1 MYVIPVLI
9 SIVAWLA
16 SFLYLNQATMGVGAV
31 AAACWFAILA
41 RIIQQDSHHRA
52 LMKVLRDGGGIEAK
66 RFPSEHESRTS
77 FTGSPNLPP
86 T

>member
-1 MYVIPVLI
+1 MYAIPVLI

-52 LMKVLRDGGGIEAK
+52 LMKLLRDAGASQQRPAPDHKSNATLAGGQDVPA
-66 RFPSEHESRTS
+66 T
-77 FTGSPNLPP
+77 
-86 T
+86 

>member
-16 SFLYLNQATMGVGAV
+16 SILYLNQATMGVGAV

-52 LMKVLRDGGGIEAK
+52 LMKLLREASAAP
-66 RFPSEHESRTS
+66 RSGPAENVTS
-77 FTGSPNLPP
+77 GVPAAATPNLP
-86 T
+86 TA